1 MKLKDLWVW
10 VVVDLEA
17 AIMLIGDKYP
27 EAAVGLAKTS
37 LVLGLV
43 VGHRLGRSIGYVQG
57 GTSALESFAQREH
70 PPSR

>member
-1 MKLKDLWVW
+1 MSW
-10 VVVDLEA
+10 
-17 AIMLIGDKYP
+17 P
-27 EAAVGLAKTS
+27 AVAGIAWAS